1 MPIRIKLFIFFFQPK
16 NLYIEISA
24 PFLCRSTLQKIRYL
38 FHPRR
43 EKILSRILH
52 HTISRFYNDNFEKGR
67 ITGRSFAIT
76 AWILGKLLRSPS
88 SGYLGAWLT
97 AFRKISDTRSWTA
110 LNAVEKTSSG
120 AKYKTLNTQR
130 IRKRG
135 RGRRGNYAF
144 RLHNDLTISR
154 IRSRL

>member
-1 MPIRIKLFIFFFQPK
+1 MRIIKSIHLSNRDKKKKNIIFELNCLFFFSAEK
-16 NLYIEISA
+16 FIHRNLCTFSVL
-24 PFLCRSTLQKIRYL
+24 PHLLQRIRYL

-52 HTISRFYNDNFEKGR
+52 HTISRFYNDNFERGR
-67 ITGRSFAIT
+67 ITGGSFAIT

-97 AFRKISDTRSWTA
+97 AFRKISDTRGWTA

-120 AKYKTLNTQR
+120 AKYKTR
-130 IRKRG
+130 
-135 RGRRGNYAF
+135 
-144 RLHNDLTISR
+144 
-154 IRSRL
+154 